1 MKNVKKIKAKRNLK
15 IQGQKGITLLV
26 LVVTIIVLLILAG
39 ITIGALTG
47 ENGII
52 KNTKESKEQTEIANE
67 KEILEKATVEAMG
80 KNKYGNIEES
90 ELQNALNNETGDG
103 KTEAVD
109 VGEEFE
115 VLFKES
121 NRYYT
126 VDKDGNV
133 GEMQEY
139 VEDKYPGDITVGE
152 NGEKLDG
159 DTEKTAYQICCI
171 EDLVAFSNMVNGEGV
186 ILENGQATKINTPNT
201 FYGKYVVLKTDLNF
215 KSKLSY
221 MDSERTDFGDI
232 NGNDNDGNT
241 LMNEMITGT
250 GFKPIGD
257 YTTTKNNSSFYGIF
271 NGNEK
276 KIKNIYINNNGYA
289 GLFGRNVIN
298 NGGSN
303 MIKNIEVTGDIK
315 GKIAGGIIASTYSYT
330 SENSC
335 QVINCIN
342 RANIIG
348 DEIAGGI
355 IGEKTSSDGNFII
368 ADCVNFAEISSDTV
382 ATGGIIG
389 LAYSNTKIYNC
400 YNIGKIFRQNTQEN
414 GYTGLGGIVGVA
426 MYGNNIINSYNLGDV
441 ENKGSVGN
449 TGGIVGYKGWAETY
463 LENCYNTGNLS
474 GRVVGGIIGSC
485 NISNELLITQ
495 NCFYLNNDI
504 SKGIGSGLKEDSE
517 DIKGVSE
524 NEIKSVGIL
533 ELLNN
538 YVEKNSLKDN
548 INLKKWKLEDNGY
561 PTFE

>member
-1 MKNVKKIKAKRNLK
+1 MNIKENTKQQKREEIRN
-15 IQGQKGITLLV
+15 QNGITLLV
-26 LVVTIIVLLILAG
+26 LVITIIILLILAG

-241 LMNEMITGT
+241 LMNEMTTGT

-257 YTTTKNNSSFYGIF
+257 LGTKANSSFYGIF

-276 KIKNIYINNNGYA
+276 KIKNIYINNSDYA
-289 GLFGRNVIN
+289 GLFGRTGIN
-298 NGGSN
+298 NGSN
-303 MIKNIEVTGDIK
+303 MIKNIEVTGKIK
-315 GKIAGGIIASTYSYT
+315 GNIAGGIVASITVNT

-342 RANIIG
+342 RAKIIG
-348 DEIAGGI
+348 DELAGGI
-355 IGEKTSSDGNFII
+355 IGERTSSDGNLII
-368 ADCVNFAEISSDTV
+368 ADCINFAEISSDTV

-389 LAYSNTKIYNC
+389 MAYNNTKIYNC

-474 GRVVGGIIGSC
+474 GRVEGGIIGSC

-504 SKGIGSGLKEDSE
+504 SKGIRSGLKEDSE

-548 INLKKWKLEDNGY
+548 INLKKWKLENNGY

>member
-1 MKNVKKIKAKRNLK
+1 MRFIKDQINIKDKER
-15 IQGQKGITLLV
+15 IQTQKGITLIALAI
-26 LVVTIIVLLILAG
+26 TIIVLLILAG
-39 ITIGALTG
+39 VTIGAITG

-52 KNTKESKEQTEIANE
+52 KNARESKEQTEIANE
-67 KEILEKATVEAMG
+67 KEILEKATIEAMG

-90 ELQNALNNETGDG
+90 ELQNALNQETGDG

-139 VEDKYPGDITVGE
+139 VEDKYPGDITIGE

-241 LMNEMITGT
+241 LMNEMTTGT

-257 YTTTKNNSSFYGIF
+257 SGTKANSSFYGIF

-276 KIKNIYINNNGYA
+276 KIKNIYINNSDYA
-289 GLFGRNVIN
+289 GLFGRTGIN
-298 NGGSN
+298 NGSN
-303 MIKNIEVTGDIK
+303 MIKNIEVTGKIK
-315 GKIAGGIIASTYSYT
+315 GNIAGGIVASITVNT

-342 RANIIG
+342 RAKIIG
-348 DEIAGGI
+348 DELAGGI
-355 IGEKTSSDGNFII
+355 IGERTSSDGNLII
-368 ADCVNFAEISSDTV
+368 ADCINFAEISSDIV
-382 ATGGIIG
+382 GTGGIIG
-389 LAYSNTKIYNC
+389 MAYNNTKIYNC
-400 YNIGKIFRQNTQEN
+400 YNIGKIFRQDTQEN
-414 GYTGLGGIVGVA
+414 GYPGLGGIVGLA
-426 MYGNNIINSYNLGDV
+426 MYGNSIINSYNLGDV

-449 TGGIVGYKGWAETY
+449 TGGIVGYKAWAETY
-463 LENCYNTGNLS
+463 LENCYNTGKLS
-474 GRVVGGIIGSC
+474 GKVVGGIIGSC

-524 NEIKSVGIL
+524 NELKSVEIL

-538 YVEKNSLKDN
+538 YVEKNPSKDN
-548 INLKKWKLEDNGY
+548 INLKKWKLENNGY
-561 PTFE
+561 PVFE